1 MKADDALLQF
11 FEISDVMKALEYI
24 VLELLFE
31 ALLFVKLLSKVSYL
45 ISETLLTHSQI
56 IDDQGKVRVDSV
68 EMLELL
74 SHLVGLLVELL
85 NFDLSGSDFTFQL
98 LNLVIEDEFE
108 FFKFLSFLLEIIDSL
123 IFVLNGGFTLLN
135 FTSLRKDL
143 LSERVS
149 CLNEFVK
156 FLLLLTDLF
165 DGLLFCVFGALI

>member
-45 ISETLLTHSQI
+45 ICETLLTHSQI

-85 NFDLSGSDFTFQL
+85 NFDLSRSDFTFQL

-143 LSERVS
+143 LSEGVS